1 MFKNGKIKIDNTD
14 AYYIKFGKGKKNLI
28 IIPGIGDG
36 LKTVKG
42 LALPF
47 SIMYKTFSKDYT
59 VYVFSR
65 RNKMPEGF
73 TIEDMA
79 KDIIQHMKDLNI
91 EESDIVG
98 VSQGGMIAQQ
108 IAIQA
113 PKKVGK
119 LVLAVTCPRPNEIMT
134 NSINNW
140 KQQAQ
145 NKDYKGIMEDTAEK
159 SYVGKY
165 LEKNRKFYKFLGLF
179 GKNKPYERFIIECDS
194 VLNHNTYDKL
204 DKIKNDT
211 LIIGAGQDKALGIIG
226 SKELNEK
233 IKNSKLYIYEEYSHG
248 VYEQA
253 KDFNDRILKFLK
265 GE

>member
-1 MFKNGKIKIDNTD
+1 MFKNGKIKIDDTD
-14 AYYIKFGKGKKNLI
+14 AYYIKFGKGKNNLI

-36 LKTVKG
+36 FKTVKG
-42 LALPF
+42 MALPF
-47 SIMYKTFSKDYT
+47 SIMYKKFSKDYT

-65 RNKMPEGF
+65 RNKMKEYF

-79 KDIIQHMKDLNI
+79 KDIIRHMDDLNI
-91 EESDIVG
+91 EKASIIG

-108 IAIQA
+108 IAIQ
-113 PKKVGK
+113 KEEKVDK
-119 LVLAVTCPRPNEIMT
+119 LVLAVTCPRSNDILVE
-134 NSINNW
+134 SINNW
-140 KQQAQ
+140 KTLAIQK
-145 NKDYKGIMEDTAEK
+145 NYKAIMEDTAEK

-165 LEKNRKFYKFLGLF
+165 LEKSRKMYKILGMF
-179 GKNKPYERFIIECDS
+179 GKNQTYERFIIECDS
-194 VLNHNTYDKL
+194 VLKHNSYNQL
-204 DKIKNDT
+204 NKIKNET
-211 LIIGAGQDKALGIIG
+211 LIIGAGKDKALGIIG

>member
-1 MFKNGKIKIDNTD
+1 MKNGKIKIDDTD

-36 LKTVKG
+36 LKTLKG
-42 LALPF
+42 MALPF
-47 SIMYKTFSKDYT
+47 SILYRKFSKDYT

-65 RNKMPEGF
+65 RNKLNKNF

-91 EESDIVG
+91 SKSSIIG
-98 VSQGGMIAQQ
+98 VSQGGMIVQE
-108 IAIQA
+108 IAINA
-113 PKKVGK
+113 PNKVDK
-119 LVLAVTCPRPNEIMT
+119 LVLAVTCARPNEILIE
-134 NSINNW
+134 SINTW
-140 KQQAQ
+140 KEQAK
-145 NKDYKGIMEDTAEK
+145 NKDYKAIMKDTAEK

-165 LEKNRKFYKFLGLF
+165 LEKNRKLYKFLGLF
-179 GKNKPYERFIIECDS
+179 GKNKPYDRFIIECDS
-194 VLNHNTYDKL
+194 VLNNNTYDKL
-204 DKIKNDT
+204 HKIENET
-211 LIIGAGQDKALGIIG
+211 LIIGAGKDKVLGIIG

-253 KDFNDRILKFLK
+253 KDFNDRILNFLK